1 MLPLSASQADNFAD
15 TYRGLGLNRTILYLA
30 LARIKPSSPMK
41 FIHAADLHL
50 DSPLRGLARYEEAP
64 VDELRIATREAFN
77 NLVELAIEEKVSF
90 VLLAGDLYDGTWQDF
105 STAIFLARKLGEL
118 GREGIRVF
126 GVLGNHDAQS
136 KLTKELEKPKNLTLF
151 PAGKATTEILEELEV
166 AIHGQSFDQQHVE
179 ENLAAGFPMAKPGLF
194 NIGLLHTSLDGRE
207 GHANYAPCN
216 LDDLR
221 AKDYH
226 YWALGHVHAHEKVLT
241 DPWVV
246 FPGCLQ
252 GRHARETG
260 PKGCCLVTVE
270 DGQVESVDH
279 RALDVVRWARSE
291 VDLSQ
296 VNSLEGVLDSAS
308 KALQELLDDADDRIV
323 ATRLHFVGA
332 SKVHDELQ
340 AKTQWLRQK
349 LMQLAAELNADQ
361 LWIEKVVIDTTSKL
375 DRVAVLSGDGALGG
389 LAKSIMEVRENQGGV
404 RGLDI
409 ALSMFKDRLLPEVFI
424 AEDGLKIDDENVVA
438 RLIHEAKEL
447 LVGKLLESE
456 SES

>member
-1 MLPLSASQADNFAD
+1 MQSGSNA
-15 TYRGLGLNRTILYLA
+15 
-30 LARIKPSSPMK
+30 KPTMK
-41 FIHAADLHL
+41 FLHAADLHL

-64 VDELRIATREAFN
+64 FDELRSATREAFN
-77 NLVELAIEEKVSF
+77 NLVELPIEEKVSF

-105 STAIFLARKLGEL
+105 STAIFLAKKLGEL

-136 KLTKELEKPKNLTLF
+136 KLTKALEKPKNLTLF
-151 PAGKATTEILEELEV
+151 PSRKPYTEVLEDLEV
-166 AIHGQSFDQQHVE
+166 AIHGQSFDQQHVV

-207 GHANYAPCN
+207 GHANYAPCR

-226 YWALGHVHAHEKVLT
+226 YWALGHVHAREEVLT

-279 RALDVVRWARSE
+279 RALDVVRWARCD

-296 VNSLEGVLDSAS
+296 VNTMQGVLDTAGN
-308 KALQELLDDADDRIV
+308 ALRDLLDDAEDRII
-323 ATRLHFVGA
+323 ATRLRFVGA
-332 SKVHDELQ
+332 SGVHAELQ
-340 AKTQWLRQK
+340 GKTQWLRQK
-349 LMQLAAELNADQ
+349 LLQLAVELNADHI
-361 LWIEKVVIDTTSKL
+361 WIEKVVMATTNKM
-375 DRVAVLSGDGALGG
+375 DRGAVLAGDGALGG
-389 LAKSIMEVRENQGGV
+389 LAKSIMEVREDQGSV
-404 RGLDI
+404 RGLDV
-409 ALSMFKDRLLPEVFI
+409 ALAMLKDKLPPEVFV
-424 AEDGLKIDDENVVA
+424 AEEGLKLDDEEVVA
-438 RLIHEAKEL
+438 RLIHEGKEL
-447 LVGKLLESE
+447 LVGKLLETEGE
-456 SES
+456 S